1 MKNPPLSKRKTATY
15 LLFPGILAT
24 IYVWMWMWGMGL
36 RLKRGAPEEGG
47 PSGASRNA
55 SQGTYAPLQGLK
67 VRILLQ

>member
-36 RLKRGAPEEGG
+36 RLKRGRRKRVVQVEHQEMPARGHMHPF
-47 PSGASRNA
+47 
-55 SQGTYAPLQGLK
+55 K
-67 VRILLQ
+67 D